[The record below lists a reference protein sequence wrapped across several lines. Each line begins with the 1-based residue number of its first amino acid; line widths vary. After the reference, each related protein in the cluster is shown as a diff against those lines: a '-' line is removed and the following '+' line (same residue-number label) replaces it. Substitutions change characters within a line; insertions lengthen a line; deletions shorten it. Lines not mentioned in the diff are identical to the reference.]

1 MINKSLTNKIKYYL
15 LILFVVIQPILD
27 IHYLYTEEVV
37 KAIGF
42 SPSTIIRMII
52 IGILGILTILT
63 LRDRKSWIFIGIYL
77 TLVGIYTIF
86 HILNA
91 RDFYTL
97 VPNDLDYSVVGE
109 LFYIIRMLIP
119 MAVIFMT
126 MTTEISKKDYEKA
139 IKIILLLISLS
150 IIISNIFKFSLTSYG
165 KDIISGNI
173 FDWFKDGYSR
183 YNYLDL
189 ASRGPFNS
197 ANQLSALL
205 CLLLPT
211 MFGIYT
217 YDKKIS
223 NLLTILLTILAMV
236 MIGTKVALY
245 GAIIVVAVYIL
256 MIVIAKLFKQDILV
270 DRKIFLMVGLSIIIL
285 SILYAKSPSVNR
297 ELVESGYKAN
307 TEREET
313 KEEAKEEIKSE
324 VKKEVKKEPKKEL
337 KQEDGSIATKQGMV
351 QYVEENF
358 AEAKIKHDFITQCYP
373 YQYDPE
379 FWIEIMGLPVNQ
391 RTDYRFLELK
401 MHQRVM
407 DINDNPNDKW
417 LGISF
422 TRTEHLFTLE
432 RDFIYQYYSLGLIGV
447 VLFLGPY
454 VLITL
459 GCLFRIIIKSRE
471 NFNVKYAMTC
481 FGTLFIL
488 AVSVYS
494 GNIMDALTI
503 TIILA
508 FILGKLVGDL
518 FIDREEIENENID
531 TK

>member
-1 MINKSLTNKIKYYL
+1 MINKSITNKMKYYL

-27 IHYLYTEEVV
+27 IHYLYTEKVV
-37 KAIGF
+37 NTIGF
-42 SPSTIIRMII
+42 SPSTIIRIII

-63 LRDRKSWIFIGIYL
+63 LKDKKAWIIAGIYL
-77 TLVGIYTIF
+77 GLVGIYTAM
-86 HILNA
+86 HLLNA

-97 VPNDLDYSVVGE
+97 VPNDLNYSVVGE

-119 MAVIFMT
+119 MAVIFVT
-126 MTTEISKKDYEKA
+126 MTTEISTKDYEKA
-139 IKIILLLISLS
+139 IKIILLLISVS
-150 IIISNIFKFSLTSYG
+150 IVISNIFKFSLTSYG
-165 KDIISGNI
+165 KEMISGNI
-173 FDWFKDGYSR
+173 FDWFNQGYSQ
-183 YNYLDL
+183 YNYLKL

-217 YDKKIS
+217 YDKSKI
-223 NLLTILLTILAMV
+223 NLATILLTILSMI

-245 GAIIVVAVYIL
+245 GAIIVVIVYVAML
-256 MIVIAKLFKQDILV
+256 LIAKLLKQDILI
-270 DRKIFLMVGLSIIIL
+270 DKKILAVIGLSTLLIAG
-285 SILYAKSPSVNR
+285 LYAKSPSINR
-297 ELVESGYKAN
+297 GAVESGYKAN
-307 TEREET
+307 TE
-313 KEEAKEEIKSE
+313 KEEVKEDGTQDKKEDIKKEIKKE
-324 VKKEVKKEPKKEL
+324 GKKDNE
-337 KQEDGSIATKQGMV
+337 SIPMKQGMV
-351 QYVEENF
+351 EYVENNF
-358 AEAKIKHDFITQCYP
+358 IDAKIKYDFITQCYP

-379 FWIEIMGLPVNQ
+379 FWIEIMELPVSQ

-401 MHQRVM
+401 MHQRVK
-407 DINDNPNDKW
+407 DINDNPKDDW
-417 LGISF
+417 LGIGF

-432 RDFIYQYYSLGLIGV
+432 RDFVYQYYSLGLIGV
-447 VLFLGPY
+447 ILFLGPY

-459 GCLFRIIIKSRE
+459 GCLIKIIAEIKQK
-471 NFNVKYAMTC
+471 FNVKHAMVC

-508 FILGKLVGDL
+508 FNLAKLVKDL
-518 FIDREEIENENID
+518 FYNQDENTNIYI
-531 TK
+531 K

>member
-1 MINKSLTNKIKYYL
+1 MISKSLTNKIKYYL
-15 LILFVVIQPILD
+15 LILFVVVQPILD

-37 KAIGF
+37 KAVGF

-52 IGILGILTILT
+52 IGVLFILTILT
-63 LRDRKSWIFIGIYL
+63 LRDRKVWIFIGLYF

-97 VPNDLDYSVVGE
+97 VPNDLGYSVVGE

-119 MAVIFMT
+119 MVVIFVT
-126 MTTEISKKDYEKA
+126 MTTDISKKDYEKA

-173 FDWFKDGYSR
+173 FDWFNNGYSK
-183 YNYLDL
+183 YNYLEL

-223 NLLTILLTILAMV
+223 NLLTILLTILSMI

-245 GAIIVVAVYIL
+245 GAIIVVIVYII
-256 MIVIAKLFKQDILV
+256 MILVAKLLKQDILI
-270 DRKIFLMVGLSIIIL
+270 DKKILALVGLSILIL
-285 SILYAKSPSVNR
+285 SVLYAKSPSINR
-297 ELVESGYKAN
+297 EVVESGYKYN
-307 TEREET
+307 TE
-313 KEEAKEEIKSE
+313 KEE
-324 VKKEVKKEPKKEL
+324 VKKEVKKEVKEEV
-337 KQEDGSIATKQGMV
+337 KEESKSKHISKKQGMI
-351 QYVEENF
+351 QYVEDHF
-358 AEAKIKHDFITQCYP
+358 IEAKIKYDFITQCYP

-379 FWIEIMGLPVNQ
+379 FWIEIMELPVNQ
-391 RTDYRFLELK
+391 RTDYRLLELK

-407 DINDNPNDKW
+407 DINNNPNDKW

-447 VLFLGPY
+447 ILFLGPY

-459 GCLFRIIIKSRE
+459 GCLLRIILNLRKK
-471 NFNVKYAMTC
+471 FNVKHAMTC
-481 FGTLFIL
+481 FGMLFIL

-508 FILGKLVGDL
+508 FILAKLTKDL
-518 FIDREEIENENID
+518 FMVEE
-531 TK
+531 